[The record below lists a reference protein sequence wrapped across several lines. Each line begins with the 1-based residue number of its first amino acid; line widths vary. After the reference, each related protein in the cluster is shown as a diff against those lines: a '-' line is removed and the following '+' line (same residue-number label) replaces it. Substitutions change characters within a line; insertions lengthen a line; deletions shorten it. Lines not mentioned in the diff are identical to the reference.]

1 MELKSVRLLEERD
14 DLLFVVRENKTRK
27 ECRRSVDPPFTI
39 EPEDLLVHPPFEAV
53 LEERFVRPPLVRTC
67 PVCEV
72 ADAHAADA
80 HRKDEYEYDHEAS
93 GTVLDKAECQEEYE
107 VQDSEDYREPCVSVH
122 HRKARKVCKPLDLI
136 ERILNDKHQDAVD
149 QNVYIERND
158 DRLNDPLPDK
168 ALEIILLGIEALYE
182 TEARAEEKDSNE
194 ISAGINEC
202 RENAFL
208 LEERLLRDVMD
219 NDSDSGKTP
228 E

>member
-27 ECRRSVDPPFTI
+27 ECRRSVDPPFAV

-53 LEERFVRPPLVRTC
+53 LEKRFVRPPLVRTC

-80 HRKDEYEYDHEAS
+80 HRNDEYEYDHKAS
-93 GTVLDKAECQEEYE
+93 RTVLDKAEAEEEYE
-107 VQDSEDYREPCVSVH
+107 IKDSENYREPRKSVH
-122 HRKARKVCKPLDLI
+122 HRKAREVCEPLDLI

-149 QNVYIERND
+149 QNVNIERHY

-168 ALEIILLGIEALYE
+168 ALEIILLGIETLDK
-182 TEARAEEKDSNE
+182 TEARAEEKDRYE
-194 ISAGINEC
+194 VSACIYEC
-202 RENAFL
+202 GKNAFL